1 MRFNVRM
8 RSRIA
13 SIGYLWEVS
22 AVRHSAGTEWC
33 SCITVQR
40 PLIFFKPTVRRNS
53 NWCENFAKLP
63 AREEIRQPHH
73 QPSRLLDGRKKCVN
87 CVHKNL
93 FVIVAQSGNRLDAIL
108 RTTLTFPLQ
117 NMIPPGDGFQPMRKP
132 QPDGARPI
140 PTRHPGSARQ

>member
-40 PLIFFKPTVRRNS
+40 PLIFLRFQPRAADKNARSLDPLTVA
-53 NWCENFAKLP
+53 FACRWTL
-63 AREEIRQPHH
+63 
-73 QPSRLLDGRKKCVN
+73 GRKRIYEAPVFMLLSGYAWSCN
-87 CVHKNL
+87 THWSFIGEPDDD
-93 FVIVAQSGNRLDAIL
+93 FVA
-108 RTTLTFPLQ
+108 
-117 NMIPPGDGFQPMRKP
+117 
-132 QPDGARPI
+132 
-140 PTRHPGSARQ
+140 